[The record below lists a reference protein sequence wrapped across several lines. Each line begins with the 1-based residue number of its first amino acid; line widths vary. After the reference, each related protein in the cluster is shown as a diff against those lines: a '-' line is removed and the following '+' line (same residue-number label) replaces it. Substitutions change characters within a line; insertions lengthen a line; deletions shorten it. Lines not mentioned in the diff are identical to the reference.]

1 MSNKL
6 FLYRKSGKTDETV
19 IDLDE
24 LFSEDGGFTITTAS
38 ATDFTAYIG
47 PNSSGVP
54 SGKVFH
60 IKNILLT
67 HRGGAGAA
75 ARVGFY
81 RASGAAS
88 QKWEE
93 IVGLSETFYIDGIKG
108 FKLLSGY
115 FLYAQVFGAASVA
128 IHVGGVLRPKDTH
141 GE

>member
-6 FLYRKSGKTDETV
+6 ILYRKSGKTDELV
-19 IDLDE
+19 VDLDE

-38 ATDFTAYIG
+38 ATDFTAYVG

-54 SGKVFH
+54 AGKVFH
-60 IKNILLT
+60 IKTITLT
-67 HRGGAGAA
+67 NRSGTTG
-75 ARVGFY
+75 RVGFY

-88 QKWEE
+88 QIYEE
-93 IVGLSETFYIDGIKG
+93 IVGPEETFFIDGIKG
-108 FKLLSGY
+108 LKLLSGY